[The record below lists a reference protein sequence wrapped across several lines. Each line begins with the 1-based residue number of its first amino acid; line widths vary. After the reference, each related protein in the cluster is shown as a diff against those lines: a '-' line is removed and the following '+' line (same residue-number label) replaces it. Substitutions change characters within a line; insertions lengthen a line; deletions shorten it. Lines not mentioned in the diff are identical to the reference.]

1 MEPLRTLKVGLD
13 SLLLEFGSGGETVE
27 AFRSARA
34 HRDAGL
40 LDAIE
45 IVPAARTLLLSGVE
59 VDRVLKDLEHWGEI
73 DGEQQQPEL
82 IELPIRYDGPD
93 LESVARLWDCTVEE
107 AADFHASF
115 EYSVDF
121 CGFAPGFAYCSGL
134 PAGYEVP
141 RLARPRSAVPAR
153 SVGLAAGYT
162 GVYPRASPGG
172 WQLIGSVEVPVW
184 HEGQDGPALL
194 RPGCRV
200 RFVP

>member
-13 SLLLEFGSGGETVE
+13 SLLLGFGSGGETVE